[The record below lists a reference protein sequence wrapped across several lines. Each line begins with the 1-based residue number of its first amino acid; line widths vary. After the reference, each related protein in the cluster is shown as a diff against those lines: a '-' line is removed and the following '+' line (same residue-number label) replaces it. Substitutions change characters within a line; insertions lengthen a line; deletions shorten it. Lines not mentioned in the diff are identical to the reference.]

1 MYTAYLQ
8 TSQLISGILEDR
20 PPDSFTAPFRKR
32 IRVRTP
38 NAKAI
43 HSLRMDVFGPQEWAP
58 CVTSHP
64 YLFSGEIPYIYI
76 HIRGFPEMEASPN
89 NGTGIMD
96 NPNLKWM
103 YIISHRFLAM
113 VTSIVTQPRSLA
125 PRSSTI
131 NIHVGIKFQ
140 G

>member
-64 YLFSGEIPYIYI
+64 YLFSGEIPYIYTYTGVSRNGGI
-76 HIRGFPEMEASPN
+76 PKKWKVYNGKSQSKMDVHHIS
-89 NGTGIMD
+89 
-96 NPNLKWM
+96 
-103 YIISHRFLAM
+103 
-113 VTSIVTQPRSLA
+113 SLSGYGDIYRHPA
-125 PRSSTI
+125 A
-131 NIHVGIKFQ
+131 
-140 G
+140 